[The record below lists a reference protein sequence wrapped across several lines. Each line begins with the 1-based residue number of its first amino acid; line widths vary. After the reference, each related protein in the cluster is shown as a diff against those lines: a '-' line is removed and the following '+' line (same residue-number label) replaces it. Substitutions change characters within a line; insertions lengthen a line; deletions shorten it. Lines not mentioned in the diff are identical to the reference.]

1 MKACIDGK
9 PRGLLAHVDHGK
21 ARKSAQPHLHK
32 SSLQDVG
39 RGLVSPKRDHTIR
52 TPDTAASKNRKDQRN
67 SVSMLVGTDKTN
79 DLLLGSGRYASNK
92 KIRSKDVRPVSLVD
106 VQHRRDVETLQKK
119 LYQ

>member
-39 RGLVSPKRDHTIR
+39 RGLVSPKRDAIR

-67 SVSMLVGTDKTN
+67 SVSMLVGTDKTY

-92 KIRSKDVRPVSLVD
+92 KARNKDVRPVSLVD
-106 VQHRRDVETLQKK
+106 VQHRRDVENL
-119 LYQ
+119 

>member
-21 ARKSAQPHLHK
+21 SRKSAQPHHK

-52 TPDTAASKNRKDQRN
+52 TPVSNASKNRKDHRN
-67 SVSMLVGTDKTN
+67 SISCMVGTDKTN
-79 DLLLGSGRYASNK
+79 DLLMGTGRYATVRKS
-92 KIRSKDVRPVSLVD
+92 RQKDVRPVSLVD
-106 VQHRRDVETLQKK
+106 VHHRRDVENLQKK
-119 LYQ
+119 LY